1 VRNKKLLVVY
11 KKTDKMYITLGGKIE
26 PGEGDIECLTRE
38 IKEELGCESR
48 NPVYFD
54 TFEGRIFDNSKSIHM
69 KCFLI
74 ELEGEF
80 KINPEDTIGHYR
92 WIDKD
97 YKKEGILVAPLLEL
111 KVIPA
116 LISKGLL

>member
-1 VRNKKLLVVY
+1 
-11 KKTDKMYITLGGKIE
+11 MYLTLGGKIE
-26 PGEGDIECLTRE
+26 PGESDIECLKRE

-48 NPVYFD
+48 KPAYFD

-74 ELEGEF
+74 EIVGEPHL
-80 KINPEDTIGHYR
+80 NPEDNITAYR
-92 WIDKD
+92 WVGKD
-97 YKKEGILVAPLLEL
+97 YKQEGILVAPLLGQ

-116 LISKGLL
+116 LIAKGLL